1 MGVWAHG
8 YGFWSCQCT
17 FTEGSDVICG
27 KPFFLKCSA
36 QNQMCFMSHTVYLV
50 HLDVNAPHKEKN
62 EYHFMGDLAA
72 ILQKIIFCGM
82 TLRDSKQF

>member
-1 MGVWAHG
+1 
-8 YGFWSCQCT
+8 
-17 FTEGSDVICG
+17 
-27 KPFFLKCSA
+27 
-36 QNQMCFMSHTVYLV
+36 MCFMSRTVYLV